1 MNQKLK
7 GPNHN
12 FRDSADVGDGGA
24 GIGPVTYTPFP
35 DPPVSSPGEILLF
48 IKCVQTTILGIEREK
63 AFKICRQT
71 KKEAHKPGCRVSC
84 CALVNLW
91 SEREMLAKQMKGV

>member
-35 DPPVSSPGEILLF
+35 DPPVSSPGEILH
-48 IKCVQTTILGIEREK
+48 KLGADHYFGGIWREH
-63 AFKICRQT
+63 AWKID
-71 KKEAHKPGCRVSC
+71 KHKRKHTNQDV
-84 CALVNLW
+84 
-91 SEREMLAKQMKGV
+91 E